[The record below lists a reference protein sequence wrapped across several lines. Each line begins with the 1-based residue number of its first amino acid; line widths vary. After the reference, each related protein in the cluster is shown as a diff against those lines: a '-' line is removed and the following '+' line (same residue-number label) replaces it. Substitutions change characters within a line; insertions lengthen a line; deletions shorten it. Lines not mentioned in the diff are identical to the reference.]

1 MKVIHLKAMTLLIAL
16 AAAPAAAETYKWVD
30 AKGVVNY
37 SSTPPPGVVAK
48 TQVVTE
54 RVSVVPPDPSMGPA
68 VAAMEARV
76 ARRAEYDEADFA
88 RRQQA
93 MLQMQASNASNPCY
107 GGDCDLGYASSYY
120 PYGGYA
126 GWGYLTGGGSRR
138 IGGPRVTHHRAAYR
152 ASNRG
157 GMRTGGVVRAGRGSF
172 R

>member
-1 MKVIHLKAMTLLIAL
+1 MVGFRLPAL
-16 AAAPAAAETYKWVD
+16 ALSLAMAASPVVAETYKWVD

-54 RVSVVPPDPSMGPA
+54 RVSVVSPDPSMGAA

-93 MLQMQASNASNPCY
+93 MLQMQASYASNSCY
-107 GGDCDLGYASSYY
+107 GSDCDGGYASSYY
-120 PYGGYA
+120 PYYGYGG
-126 GWGYLTGGGSRR
+126 GGYLTGGGSRR
-138 IGGPRVTHHRAAYR
+138 IGGPRVSHHRAAYR

-157 GMRTGGVVRAGRGSF
+157 GMRTGGTVRAGRGSF